1 MEDVLEV
8 YQRPDDDA
16 HPLIGMD
23 ESSKPWVQEVRSP
36 LPGQPGEPE
45 K

>member
-1 MEDVLEV
+1 MEDVLDV
-8 YQRPDDDA
+8 YQRPYDDT

-23 ESSKPWVQEVRSP
+23 ETSKQLVREVRSP
-36 LPGQPGEPE
+36 LPSQPGKPE

>member
-8 YQRPDDDA
+8 YQRLYDDT

-23 ESSKPWVQEVRSP
+23 ESSK
-36 LPGQPGEPE
+36 EPRR
-45 K
+45 KRRGF

>member
-8 YQRPDDDA
+8 YQRPYDDT

-23 ESSKPWVQEVRSP
+23 ESSNQLVKEVRSP